1 MNLTNEDVE
10 EIIRLLD
17 ATTYTDLHAR
27 PTPAGQRL
35 DPGERGQVS
44 ADHRARTRYTDTGS
58 SAVFLGKLRIRP
70 VPSCGR
76 SLYERGRYRVF

>member
-17 ATTYTDLHAR
+17 ATTYIDLHAR

-35 DPGERGQVS
+35 VRGQVS